1 MSRSLPAAPVLILS
15 RAQALPPVSRLVL
28 TLAQTVVTWDLR
40 RQGRR
45 ALRRLDPQ
53 QLDDIGLTPDH
64 AAQEALKPFWRA

>member
-28 TLAQTVVTWDLR
+28 MLAQTVVTWDLR

-45 ALRRLDPQ
+45 ALRRLDDH
-53 QLDDIGLTPDH
+53 LLNDIGLAPDL
-64 AAQEALKPFWRA
+64 ASTEGAKPFWRA